1 MNFHR
6 IFLVLV
12 FLAGIP
18 VYSYAQGLPPDAQG
32 QINRQNEER
41 RIQRENDDRM
51 RRSSQI
57 NGMQNPKGNGVTVYK
72 KPTLN
77 KKDRELRDRIVAPD
91 ADDLGLLQDF
101 LKQPN
106 TGVFRLFPD
115 YDCYTKGILKV
126 DGKCQG
132 IYPGTWF
139 YSFREKDYSDG
150 FFFDLQLKNGKLI
163 TDGFLSQGIL
173 TRLGNFSLDK
183 VTLQTKG
190 AGFLVGF
197 LPAKK
202 ESDVKT
208 QTLQIADGIEADGFK
223 YSKEAPAKVGEVYLL
238 RVVAYRIQ
246 GRFLA
251 QATEKEGTTPMLY
264 SLLNQDKRD
273 DLTVAFRII
282 RAKADGNLTIVWKVL
297 DKKKAPEIIFSK

>member
-12 FLAGIP
+12 VLAG
-18 VYSYAQGLPPDAQG
+18 VSAYSYG
-32 QINRQNEER
+32 QVVTGQADINRINEER
-41 RIQRENDDRM
+41 RIRIETADRM
-51 RRSSQI
+51 RRSTQI
-57 NGMQNPKGNGVTVYK
+57 NLMQNPKDNRVTVYK

-77 KKDRELRDRIVAPD
+77 KKERELRDRVVAPD
-91 ADDLGLLQDF
+91 ADDLALLQDF
-101 LKQPN
+101 LQQPN
-106 TGVFRLFPD
+106 TGIFRLFPD
-115 YDCYTKGILKV
+115 NDCYAKGVLKV
-126 DGKCQG
+126 DGKCQS

-139 YSFREKDYSDG
+139 YSKKKKDYSDG
-150 FFFDLQLKNGKLI
+150 FFFDLHLKNGKLI

-183 VTLQTKG
+183 VTLQSKG
-190 AGFLVGF
+190 ASFPVGF

-208 QTLQIADGIEADGFK
+208 QSLQIENGIEADGFK
-223 YSKEAPAKVGEVYLL
+223 YSKEVSAKVGEVYLL
-238 RVVAYRIQ
+238 RVVAYRLQ
-246 GRFLA
+246 RNFLA
-251 QATEKEGTTPMLY
+251 QTTDEEGSTPMIY
-264 SLLNQDKRD
+264 SLLNQDNRD

-282 RAKADGNLTIVWKVL
+282 RANADGNLTIVWKML

>member
-1 MNFHR
+1 MIFHR

-18 VYSYAQGLPPDAQG
+18 VYSYG
-32 QINRQNEER
+32 QVVTGQADVNRINNER
-41 RIQRENDDRM
+41 RIQRENDDRT
-51 RRSSQI
+51 RRSTQI
-57 NGMQNPKGNGVTVYK
+57 NLMQNPKGGVTVYK
-72 KPTLN
+72 KTNLN
-77 KKDRELRDRIVAPD
+77 KKERELRDRVVAPD
-91 ADDLGLLQDF
+91 AADLELLKDF

-115 YDCYTKGILKV
+115 NDCYAKGVLKV
-126 DGKCQG
+126 DGKCQS

-173 TRLGNFSLDK
+173 TALGNFSLDK
-183 VTLQTKG
+183 VTLQSKG
-190 AGFLVGF
+190 ARFPVSF

-208 QTLQIADGIEADGFK
+208 QRLQIENGIEADGFK
-223 YSKEAPAKVGEVYLL
+223 YSKEVPAKVGEVYLM
-238 RVVAYRIQ
+238 RVVAYRLQ
-246 GRFLA
+246 RNFLA
-251 QATEKEGTTPMLY
+251 QTTDKEGSTPMIY

-282 RAKADGNLTIVWKVL
+282 RANPDGNLTIVWKML
-297 DKKKAPEIIFSK
+297 DKKKAPEIIFQNY